1 MLTDATVFATIAV
14 SDLTEAKEFY
24 GGILGLTQT
33 DQSSGGISYEGG
45 GGRLFVYQ
53 STTAGTNEATCAA
66 WKVDDVEATV
76 ETLTAQG
83 VAFEHYEI
91 PGAVYDG
98 DVAIMGPM
106 HTAWFKDPDGN
117 ILSVKN

>member
-33 DQSSGGISYEGG
+33 NESPGGVTYESG

-53 STTAGTNEATCAA
+53 SPTAGTNEATCAA
-66 WKVDDVEATV
+66 WQVSDVEAAV
-76 ETLTAQG
+76 EALTAQG

-91 PGAVYDG
+91 PGAVYEG

-106 HTAWFKDPDGN
+106 HAAWFKDPDGN
-117 ILSVKN
+117 ILSVAN